1 MRLKALKDKDRSEI
15 DALQREVAQL
25 REALARHGAGDDSA
39 SAGSSEHEATLK
51 QRDEA
56 IAVLKEK
63 IKEHES
69 TIKKLTESADGWK
82 RKYQF
87 LSADEPEA
95 YKSSTAEH

>member
-1 MRLKALKDKDRSEI
+1 M
-15 DALQREVAQL
+15 
-25 REALARHGAGDDSA
+25 
-39 SAGSSEHEATLK
+39 
-51 QRDEA
+51 
-56 IAVLKEK
+56 LKEK